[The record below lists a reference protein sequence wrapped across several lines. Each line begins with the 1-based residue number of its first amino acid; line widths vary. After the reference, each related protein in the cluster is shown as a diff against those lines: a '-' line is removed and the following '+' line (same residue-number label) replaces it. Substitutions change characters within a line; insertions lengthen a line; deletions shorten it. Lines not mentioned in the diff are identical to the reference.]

1 MVSEVDSCK
10 WSIDKLDSSNWM
22 TWKFQMKH
30 LLLSKGLWGIV
41 DGSER
46 LAEDASVQQQA
57 EFRKR
62 AQTAFSTLVLSISS
76 SQLYLITSCE
86 EPAPAWVALRNHFE
100 RDTLVN
106 KLMLKKQYFRMEMKE
121 GSSIEAHI
129 KAMKELTDKLA
140 AIKAPIS
147 EEDQVVTLLGS
158 LPSSYSTLVTA
169 LEARDAVSLSYVQQA
184 LIQKEQRMNVVD
196 SKSDAGQSA
205 VFDEKTGRA
214 FVGKQSQQCQKG
226 RQQKVCYLCGET
238 GHIRW
243 NRPEN
248 HQERSLSKPKHIAK
262 PVKTMEEDSELA
274 CGASSKSYN
283 KENWIVDSGAS
294 SHMTQ
299 TQEFMVNY
307 EEFGTPQKVCLGDG
321 RTLEAFGKGKVIVT
335 MVFKR
340 CERKKVT
347 MYDVLYV
354 PKLACNLFSVRA
366 AAAKGNTVKFD
377 DSGCCIW
384 DRRGNLLG
392 TGSLVE
398 KLYYLDCETTI
409 SQEKVSI
416 ASGFPVNNKINLWHQ
431 RLGHLNEHQL
441 KEMASQD
448 LVKGL
453 RIPCNTR
460 MLFFEK
466 KSEAFDKFKE
476 FERCS
481 TNECGLSIGIF
492 QSDNGGEYI
501 SKEFE
506 KFLLDKGIHHELSA
520 PYSPAQNGVAERINR
535 TLMESART
543 MMAQAGLSD
552 KYWAEAV
559 VTGTY
564 LRNRVPTRSFKE
576 KTTPFEKWK
585 DKLSKKAEKLRFIG
599 YSFQTKAYR
608 LINDDTGKI
617 IVRRDVI
624 FNESDFQYDSTTGTV
639 GAEGITFKR
648 DEVVIQEIPK
658 EVEWPEQVQ
667 EEVELEQEQQ
677 EQEDAE
683 QSRYPRRMRIAPTR
697 YGIDEYVGT
706 VLMTQLEEP
715 QSITEAL
722 ESDLSEQWR
731 EAADSENQ
739 SLMQNETWE
748 RVELPK
754 GRKPVGC
761 KWVFKAKRGS
771 DGKVQ
776 RFKARLVAKG
786 FTQKHGIDY
795 DETFSPVVRFTSVRT
810 LLAFAV
816 QNGIKKGE
824 EHLVCKLKKSI
835 YGLKQSGTRT
845 EGTETTIIAVY
856 VDDLIIIAKNPETM
870 ERIKGSLTERF
881 KMNNLGKLH
890 YCLGINIEYDEN
902 KRCLWM
908 HQRPYIQS
916 LLERY
921 QLSEAKSSCT
931 PADINVKLVKD
942 DGAAKLADSVCYQS
956 MVGSLLYAAIATR
969 PDIAQAVGAVSKFN
983 SCPTETHLTGVKRIL
998 RYLKGTINLG
1008 LKFEKTADSSIIGF
1022 SDADWAGDL
1031 DNRHSTSGNLF
1042 VMSGGAISWLSKKQP
1057 VVALSTTEAEYVALG
1072 AATQEV
1078 VWLRRLLSDIK
1089 ASPKMPTIISEDNQG
1104 TIAIARNPVYHA
1116 RTKHIDI
1123 KYHYVREALM
1133 DGVIDLVYC
1142 PTQQMTADIL
1152 TKPLS
1157 RDQFETL
1164 RHEMGLKDIPQ

>member
-1 MVSEVDSCK
+1 MCVDQCLRSRLVAVEYFVTFVDDYSRFCRVY
-10 WSIDKLDSSNWM
+10 
-22 TWKFQMKH
+22 FMK
-30 LLLSKGLWGIV
+30 
-41 DGSER
+41 R
-46 LAEDASVQQQA
+46 
-57 EFRKR
+57 
-62 AQTAFSTLVLSISS
+62 
-76 SQLYLITSCE
+76 
-86 EPAPAWVALRNHFE
+86 
-100 RDTLVN
+100 
-106 KLMLKKQYFRMEMKE
+106 
-121 GSSIEAHI
+121 
-129 KAMKELTDKLA
+129 
-140 AIKAPIS
+140 
-147 EEDQVVTLLGS
+147 
-158 LPSSYSTLVTA
+158 
-169 LEARDAVSLSYVQQA
+169 
-184 LIQKEQRMNVVD
+184 
-196 SKSDAGQSA
+196 
-205 VFDEKTGRA
+205 
-214 FVGKQSQQCQKG
+214 
-226 RQQKVCYLCGET
+226 
-238 GHIRW
+238 
-243 NRPEN
+243 
-248 HQERSLSKPKHIAK
+248 
-262 PVKTMEEDSELA
+262 
-274 CGASSKSYN
+274 
-283 KENWIVDSGAS
+283 
-294 SHMTQ
+294 
-299 TQEFMVNY
+299 
-307 EEFGTPQKVCLGDG
+307 
-321 RTLEAFGKGKVIVT
+321 
-335 MVFKR
+335 
-340 CERKKVT
+340 
-347 MYDVLYV
+347 
-354 PKLACNLFSVRA
+354 
-366 AAAKGNTVKFD
+366 
-377 DSGCCIW
+377 
-384 DRRGNLLG
+384 
-392 TGSLVE
+392 
-398 KLYYLDCETTI
+398 
-409 SQEKVSI
+409 
-416 ASGFPVNNKINLWHQ
+416 
-431 RLGHLNEHQL
+431 
-441 KEMASQD
+441 
-448 LVKGL
+448 
-453 RIPCNTR
+453 
-460 MLFFEK
+460 

-492 QSDNGGEYI
+492 RSDNGGEYI

-559 VTGTY
+559 VTGTF
-564 LRNRVPTRSFKE
+564 LRNRVPTSSFKE
-576 KTTPFEKWK
+576 KTTPFEKWYEKKPDLSHLRVFGCMAYAYIPDANRK

-599 YSFQTKAYR
+599 YSLQTKAYR

-648 DEVVIQEIPK
+648 DEVVIQEIPQ
-658 EVEWPEQVQ
+658 EVEWPEQVH

-697 YGIDEYVGT
+697 NHKASQRHWRVIYQSNGEKQQI
-706 VLMTQLEEP
+706 
-715 QSITEAL
+715 QSISRLCRMRHGNVWNYLKDANL
-722 ESDLSEQWR
+722 LDASGYSR
-731 EAADSENQ
+731 
-739 SLMQNETWE
+739 QNEE
-748 RVELPK
+748 
-754 GRKPVGC
+754 
-761 KWVFKAKRGS
+761 AMA
-771 DGKVQ
+771 KVQ

-786 FTQKHGIDY
+786 FTQKHGIHY

-816 QNGIKKGE
+816 QNGMMVHQMDVVTAFLNGTLEEEIYMEQPPGYIKKGE

-835 YGLKQSGTRT
+835 YGLKQSPRCWNKVFNEYMTSLSYEQCAADPCVLVRT

-881 KMNNLGKLH
+881 KMKDLGKLH